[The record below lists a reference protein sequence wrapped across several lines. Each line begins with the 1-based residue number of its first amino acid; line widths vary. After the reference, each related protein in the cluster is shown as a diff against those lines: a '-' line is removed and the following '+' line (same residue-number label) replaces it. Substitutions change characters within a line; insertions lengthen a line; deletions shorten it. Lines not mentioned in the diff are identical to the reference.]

1 MFSYGRTLAGAAC
14 MVAVASTQAL
24 AQEEY
29 PHDVVTL
36 VTHSSPGSGTDVFL
50 RNLTEYLG
58 PIMDVNFVVENVT
71 GGSGANAMAHLANS
85 PADGSIFY
93 GTTPTFIFTS
103 LLSSPEH
110 TYKDLDPL
118 VNVFIDQ
125 EVIFTRTESPFETLE
140 DVMEAAREDRGRWG
154 ASTPGSLERQAM
166 ERLKQAADVQAAIV
180 THEGGGEMT
189 INVLNGTLDIGIGEF
204 AELRPQ
210 IDGGKIRV
218 LAVLSSERIEDAPD
232 LPTARELGYD
242 VVVRKFRGLA
252 GPKGLPQDVIA
263 HWERAIQEVLADPEY
278 KAEYQAELLSA
289 EFMPHDEYVAF
300 IEDFAAETEEFFRET
315 GVIE

>member
-1 MFSYGRTLAGAAC
+1 MFTYGKMLAGAAC
-14 MVAVASTQAL
+14 IVGAMSVQAY
-24 AQEEY
+24 AQEKY

-58 PIMDVNFVVENVT
+58 PVMDVNFVVENVT
-71 GGSGANAMAHLANS
+71 GGSGANAMAHLAKS

-103 LLSSPEH
+103 LLSSPEYS
-110 TYKDLDPL
+110 YKDLEPL

-140 DVMEAAREDRGRWG
+140 DVMEAARADRGRWG

-166 ERLKQAADVQAAIV
+166 ERLKTAAGVEAAIV
-180 THEGGGEMT
+180 THDGGGEMT

-210 IDGGKIRV
+210 IDGGKVRI
-218 LAVLSSERIEDAPD
+218 LAVLSNARLEDAPD
-232 LPTARELGYD
+232 LPTAKELGYD

-252 GPKGLPQDVIA
+252 GPKGLPEDVIA
-263 HWERAIQEVLADPEY
+263 QWEQAIQEVLANPEY
-278 KAEYQAELLSA
+278 KAAYQAELLSA
-289 EFMPHDEYVAF
+289 EFMPHDEYNAF
-300 IEDFAAETEEFFRET
+300 IQTFAAETEEFFRET
-315 GVIE
+315 GVIQ

>member
-1 MFSYGRTLAGAAC
+1 MFSYGKTLAGAAC
-14 MVAVASTQAL
+14 LVGSMSAQAL
-24 AQEEY
+24 AQEDY

-50 RNLTEYLG
+50 RNLTQYLG
-58 PIMDVNFVVENVT
+58 PVMDVNFVVENVT
-71 GGSGANAMAHLANS
+71 GGSGANAMAHLANK

-103 LLSSPEH
+103 LLSSPEY
-110 TYKDLDPL
+110 TYRDLDPL

-125 EVIFTRTESPFETLE
+125 EVIFTRTESPFITLE
-140 DVMEAAREDRGRWG
+140 DAIQSARDGRGLWG

-166 ERLKQAADVQAAIV
+166 ERLRTAADVDAAIV
-180 THEGGGEMT
+180 THDGGGEMT

-210 IDGGKIRV
+210 IDGGTIRV
-218 LAVLSSERIEDAPD
+218 LAVLSAERLADATD

-252 GPKGLPQDVIA
+252 GPSGLPDDIIA
-263 HWERAIQEVLADPEY
+263 HWERAIQEVLADPAY
-278 KAEYQAELLSA
+278 RAEYEAELLSA
-289 EFMPHDEYVAF
+289 EFMPHDEYVEF
-300 IEDFAAETEEFFRET
+300 IDTFAAETEAFFRET
-315 GVIE
+315 GVIQ